1 MVPTPYAVRRIANE
15 LLWKAFSR
23 FTGPTHSTNAVVGA
37 QSGGRTPMSTNA
49 NQLGAADWKSDFFG
63 TLNEMPPEPV
73 TGISDVLEAMSSL
86 PAFRD
91 ARQWLLQNL
100 GLSPGSSVLEAG
112 CRSGTELPDIL
123 SVVGTNGRVIGID
136 PTKTFGNSAL
146 ARAQRLGASHA
157 NYEVGDIRSLSAK
170 DGEFD
175 AAFCDKV
182 LIHAGPPKAALSEM
196 ARVTRSGGHVGAI
209 EWLPF
214 FAISSSRPETLDA
227 LNAIFRK
234 ACYDYF
240 VSLNLARHLHSAGLK
255 DVRTKVV
262 LAHADNLDAHPFWRA
277 FIVQQMPMFIHAQL
291 IEEATAQAVLADLEA
306 LNAKGEFSASFIVQA
321 AVGTK

>member
-1 MVPTPYAVRRIANE
+1 
-15 LLWKAFSR
+15 LSR
-23 FTGPTHSTNAVVGA
+23 
-37 QSGGRTPMSTNA
+37 GR
-49 NQLGAADWKSDFFG
+49 
-63 TLNEMPPEPV
+63 
-73 TGISDVLEAMSSL
+73 
-86 PAFRD
+86 
-91 ARQWLLQNL
+91 
-100 GLSPGSSVLEAG
+100 
-112 CRSGTELPDIL
+112 
-123 SVVGTNGRVIGID
+123 
-136 PTKTFGNSAL
+136 
-146 ARAQRLGASHA
+146 ARAEKLGASNA
-157 NYEVGDIRSLSAK
+157 RYEIGDIRSRPAN

-196 ARVTRSGGHVGAI
+196 ARVTRNGGQVGAI

-240 VSLNLARHLHSAGLK
+240 VSLNLARHLHSAGLR

-277 FIVQQMPMFIHAQL
+277 FI
-291 IEEATAQAVLADLEA
+291 DLR
-306 LNAKGEFSASFIVQA
+306 FF
-321 AVGTK
+321 